1 MHVLRSEGLPAD
13 SDAEISASLRVVA
26 HDRSAYAVVWAL
38 AEALL
43 QHDEL
48 AASWRARH
56 VVMVE
61 RMIGGKSG
69 TGGSSGAPLPALAP
83 RAALLPAALGPAL
96 GALSNGPRQGHVD
109 VSWTSHLGLGSGCV
123 NDDAG

>member
-1 MHVLRSEGLPAD
+1 MSKVWFITG
-13 SDAEISASLRVVA
+13 ASSGFGR
-26 HDRSAYAVVWAL
+26 AL

-48 AASWRARH
+48 AAAWRARH

-69 TGGSSGAPLPALAP
+69 TGGSSGSAYLRGRLPLQYYP
-83 RAALLPAALGPAL
+83 LLW
-96 GALSNGPRQGHVD
+96 D
-109 VSWTSHLGLGSGCV
+109 VRSRL
-123 NDDAG
+123 